1 MGNISYKG
9 YFDYSASTPVK
20 KEVLKAMEPFFSEK
34 FYNPSAI
41 YLKSREVRLG
51 LEDARHN
58 IAESIGARP
67 SEIIFTAGGTEAN
80 NLVINGVMSQYKAKQ
95 LLISAI
101 EHDSVLKAANR
112 FDSKLVSV
120 NQKGIINLD
129 NLASCI
135 TDNTVLISVMYVNN
149 EVGSI
154 QPIKE
159 VAEIIRK
166 VKKERQLKG
175 LDLPIYLHTDA
186 CQATNYLDLSVS
198 RLGVDF
204 MTINSGKIYGPKQV
218 GALYVR
224 AGIVLE
230 PLVYGG
236 GQENG
241 LRSGTE
247 NVAGIFGFAKA
258 LQIAQ
263 GKYKSEAKRLGDLQN
278 KALKIIKSEIPNVT
292 INGPSGGKR
301 VANNIHLSIP
311 GVDNEYLLMQLDE
324 QGYQVAVGSAC
335 SASSDEP
342 SHVLTAMGISNELA
356 QSSIRVTMGEY
367 TTEADIMGLVTT
379 LTKLVNKS

>member
-1 MGNISYKG
+1 MGNISYTG
-9 YFDYSASTPVK
+9 YFDYSASTPMK
-20 KEVLKAMEPFFSEK
+20 KEVIKAMEPFFSEN

-41 YLKSREVRLG
+41 YLKSRAVRLG
-51 LEDARHN
+51 LEEERHK
-58 IAESIGARP
+58 IAETIGAKP

-80 NLVINGVMSQYKAKQ
+80 NLAINGVMAKYNGRQ
-95 LLISAI
+95 AVISAI
-101 EHDSVLKAANR
+101 EHDSVIKPAMK
-112 FDSKLVSV
+112 FDTKKVSV
-120 NQKGIINLD
+120 SQKGLINLD
-129 NLASCI
+129 NLVSCI
-135 TDNTVLISVMYVNN
+135 SDTTVLVSVMYVNN

-159 VAEIIRK
+159 VAEIIRSIRK
-166 VKKERQLKG
+166 DRQERSI
-175 LDLPIYLHTDA
+175 DIPIYLHTDA
-186 CQATNYLDLSVS
+186 CQAINYLDLSIS

-230 PLVYGG
+230 PLIDGG

-263 GKYKSEAKRLGDLQN
+263 GKFKNEAKRLGDLQY
-278 KALKIIKSEIPNVT
+278 KALKMIKTEIPT
-292 INGPSGGKR
+292 AIINGPNGGKR
-301 VANNIHLSIP
+301 IANNLHLSIP
-311 GVDNEYLLMQLDE
+311 GTDNEYLLMQLDE
-324 QGYQVAVGSAC
+324 LGFQVAVGSAC

-342 SHVLTAMGISNELA
+342 SHVLSAMGISSELA
-356 QSSIRVTMGEY
+356 QSSLRITMGDY
-367 TTEADIMGLVTT
+367 TTESDVLGLVQA
-379 LTKLVNKS
+379 LGKLVNKS

>member
-1 MGNISYKG
+1 MGNISYTG
-9 YFDYSASTPVK
+9 YFDYSASTPMK
-20 KEVLKAMEPFFSEK
+20 KEVIKAMEPFFSEN

-41 YLKSREVRLG
+41 YLKSRAVRLG
-51 LEDARHN
+51 LEEERHK
-58 IAESIGARP
+58 IAETIGAKP

-80 NLVINGVMSQYKAKQ
+80 NLAINGVMAKYNGRQ
-95 LLISAI
+95 AVISAI
-101 EHDSVLKAANR
+101 EHDSVIKPAMK
-112 FDSKLVSV
+112 FDTKKVSV
-120 NQKGIINLD
+120 SQKGLINLD
-129 NLASCI
+129 NLVSCI
-135 TDNTVLISVMYVNN
+135 SDTTVLVSVMYVNN

-159 VAEIIRK
+159 VAEIIRSIRK
-166 VKKERQLKG
+166 DRQERSI
-175 LDLPIYLHTDA
+175 DLPIYLHTDA
-186 CQATNYLDLSVS
+186 CQAINYLDLSIS

-263 GKYKSEAKRLGDLQN
+263 GKYKSEAKRLGELQN
-278 KALKIIKSEIPNVT
+278 KSLKMIKNEIPNVN

-342 SHVLTAMGISNELA
+342 SHVLTAMGISN
-356 QSSIRVTMGEY
+356 
-367 TTEADIMGLVTT
+367 
-379 LTKLVNKS
+379 